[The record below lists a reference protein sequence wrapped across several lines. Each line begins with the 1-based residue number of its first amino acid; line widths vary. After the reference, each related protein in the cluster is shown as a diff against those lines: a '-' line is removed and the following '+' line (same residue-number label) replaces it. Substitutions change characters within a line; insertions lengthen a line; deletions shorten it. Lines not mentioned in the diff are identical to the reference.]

1 MSYELEKNL
10 MNQELYLMGEDAGIE
25 KKEHDMIINMF
36 NKKLSLDFISD
47 IVKLPIKEVRK
58 IIVKYQKQNN
68 IK

>member
-25 KKEHDMIINMF
+25 KKENDMIINMF
-36 NKKLSLDFISD
+36 KDNMKLDLIAKYSNLTIKKVKD
-47 IVKLPIKEVRK
+47 IIT
-58 IIVKYQKQNN
+58 KYKKDNN